1 LTATPTRAIAIASRK
16 PHLATEIAADSI
28 GLLMAEPLSLHPP
41 RLLARCEGPLG
52 MTGDENLG
60 EVVGSD
66 RMRLAVEGSRA
77 T

>member
-28 GLLMAEPLSLHPP
+28 ALLMAEPLSLHPP

-60 EVVGSD
+60 EVVGRRQVPS
-66 RMRLAVEGSRA
+66 APEPG
-77 T
+77 

>member
-60 EVVGSD
+60 EVVGRRQVPS
-66 RMRLAVEGSRA
+66 APEPG
-77 T
+77 

>member
-28 GLLMAEPLSLHPP
+28 ALLMAEPLALDPP

-60 EVVGSD
+60 EVVGRRQVPS
-66 RMRLAVEGSRA
+66 APEPG
-77 T
+77 